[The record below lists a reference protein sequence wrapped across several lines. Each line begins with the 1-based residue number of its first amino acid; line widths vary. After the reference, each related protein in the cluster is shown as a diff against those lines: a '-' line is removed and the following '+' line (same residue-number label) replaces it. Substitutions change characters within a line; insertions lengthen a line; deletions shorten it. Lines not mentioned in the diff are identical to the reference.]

1 LKTRFIVVRHC
12 EAYGNIKRVFNG
24 VSDGDITENGRT
36 QLGFLSE
43 RMKGEHFDAIY
54 SSPLRRSV
62 KTAKACNIEAKLP
75 IHILNDL
82 IEINGGKIENVPFAN
97 LPKMFPEEMR
107 WWNLEPHNFKIE
119 NGESMLHV
127 YERMRNTVLMLNERH
142 FGQSVL
148 LASHGCA
155 IRNLL
160 CWAHGW
166 PIERL
171 NDIDWGE
178 NTCVSAID
186 VDENGIPE
194 LIYEND
200 ASHIPHD
207 YSTLGKQV
215 WWKKENRDRMYF
227 E

>member
-1 LKTRFIVVRHC
+1 MKTRFIVVRHC

-82 IEINGGKIENVPFAN
+82 IEINGGKIENVPFAD

-160 CWAHGW
+160 C
-166 PIERL
+166 
-171 NDIDWGE
+171 
-178 NTCVSAID
+178 
-186 VDENGIPE
+186 
-194 LIYEND
+194 
-200 ASHIPHD
+200 
-207 YSTLGKQV
+207 
-215 WWKKENRDRMYF
+215 
-227 E
+227 

>member
-1 LKTRFIVVRHC
+1 MKTRFIVVRHC

-82 IEINGGKIENVPFAN
+82 IEINGGKIENVLFAD

-200 ASHIPHD
+200 ASHIPQD

>member
-1 LKTRFIVVRHC
+1 MKTRFIVVRHC

-82 IEINGGKIENVPFAN
+82 IEINGGKIESVPFAD

-127 YERMRNTVLMLNERH
+127 YERMRNAVLMLNERH